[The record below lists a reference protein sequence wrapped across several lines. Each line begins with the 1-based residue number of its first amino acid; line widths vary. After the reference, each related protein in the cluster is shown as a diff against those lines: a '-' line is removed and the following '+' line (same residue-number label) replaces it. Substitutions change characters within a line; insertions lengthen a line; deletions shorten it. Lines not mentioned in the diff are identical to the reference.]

1 LPITFPQSEAQ
12 LPHPELPGYALMLET
27 RKATG
32 NPHAPPP
39 PFTINYIEGANVGY
53 RWYESR
59 KLAPL
64 FPFGFGLSY
73 ATFAYSGLKIE
84 GGKTLTVSFDVKNT
98 GTRAGTDTPEI
109 YAAQELGGTQTVRHL
124 IGWEKLLLNPGET
137 KRVSVIADPRLLASF
152 DMTAHGWKIAAGA
165 YKADVGRFA
174 GDVALSGDAKLSA
187 SQLHP

>member
-1 LPITFPQSEAQ
+1 
-12 LPHPELPGYALMLET
+12 MLET

-39 PFTINYIEGANVGY
+39 PFTISYIEGANVGY

-73 ATFAYSGLKIE
+73 TTFAYSGLKVE

-98 GTRAGTDTPEI
+98 GTRAGYDVPEI
-109 YAAQELGGTQTVRHL
+109 YAAQELLTLAQT
-124 IGWEKLLLNPGET
+124 
-137 KRVSVIADPRLLASF
+137 
-152 DMTAHGWKIAAGA
+152 
-165 YKADVGRFA
+165 
-174 GDVALSGDAKLSA
+174 
-187 SQLHP
+187 